1 MIGKMMRT
9 MHVVTINKTEENNTT
24 GTSEVTQP
32 PEFRLNLVEFLNLS
46 GGNQGRKGTITI
58 N

>member
-1 MIGKMMRT
+1 MMRT
-9 MHVVTINKTEENNTT
+9 MHVVTINKTEENGTT
-24 GTSEVTQP
+24 GSSEVTQP
-32 PEFRLNLVEFLNLS
+32 PELRLNLGEFLNSS

>member
-1 MIGKMMRT
+1 MRT
-9 MHVVTINKTEENNTT
+9 MHVVTINKTEENDTT
-24 GTSEVTQP
+24 GSSEVTQP

-46 GGNQGRKGTITI
+46 GGNQGRKGTINI